1 MMYPVWVCQH
11 ESMPINLAPEKLLE
25 LRAALLDKQVTT
37 YRTEAWRGLTE
48 AGLWGRLAIQFGFLL
63 NGGALV
69 LLPTLMAQS
78 SGYPIDRVAAAGS
91 AWLFV
96 IGLVT
101 TALCCFVAYIHFR
114 VVTDANYA
122 IADRE
127 DNYINHVLYG
137 SEQSLALANK
147 ASERQARMHR
157 WDLRLGYVGLALGLL
172 TYGFFIWGVLKL
184 IPGLPWPRLC

>member
-1 MMYPVWVCQH
+1 
-11 ESMPINLAPEKLLE
+11 MPLNHLPSEKLLE

-48 AGLWGRLAIQFGFLL
+48 AGLWGRLAIQFGFVL

-69 LLPTLMAQS
+69 LLPALLAEK
-78 SGYPIDRVAAAGS
+78 SGYQIDRAAAGIS

-96 IGLVT
+96 LGLAAS
-101 TALCCFVAYIHFR
+101 ALCCFVAYVHFR

-137 SEQSLALANK
+137 SEQSLDLASK
-147 ASERQARMHR
+147 ARDRHAKMNR
-157 WDLRLGYVGLALGLL
+157 WDTRLGPFGLGLGLAA
-172 TYGFFIWGVLKL
+172 YAFFIWGVLRL
-184 IPGLPWPRLC
+184 IPDLPFPRLCW